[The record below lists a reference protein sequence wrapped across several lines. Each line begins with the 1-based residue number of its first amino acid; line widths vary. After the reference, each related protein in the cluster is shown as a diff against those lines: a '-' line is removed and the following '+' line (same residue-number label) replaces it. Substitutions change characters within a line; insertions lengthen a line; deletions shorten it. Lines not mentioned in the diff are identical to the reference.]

1 VAPYALR
8 YMSATLH
15 RRVSAAAGTGV
26 LAAQRPA
33 HVNITR
39 IERSTTGVQI
49 DMEYPEQSQSED
61 QVIAEVKRLTKFLGD
76 RYVVEK
82 HFAGV
87 AHRAQ

>member
-1 VAPYALR
+1 
-8 YMSATLH
+8 
-15 RRVSAAAGTGV
+15 VSWRLNVRLTSTSPG
-26 LAAQRPA
+26 
-33 HVNITR
+33 